1 VKSVSELKSSQ
12 RVIQKHACYSS
23 LAYHSRRN
31 HQYILSIYIG
41 IWRVWGLRASVTD
54 NDLRVVAMGGG
65 QLDKGNRMWTAS
77 LGGEGAASRTVV
89 DNWWVGLVRLLMV

>member
-1 VKSVSELKSSQ
+1 M
-12 RVIQKHACYSS
+12 
-23 LAYHSRRN
+23 
-31 HQYILSIYIG
+31 
-41 IWRVWGLRASVTD
+41 TD